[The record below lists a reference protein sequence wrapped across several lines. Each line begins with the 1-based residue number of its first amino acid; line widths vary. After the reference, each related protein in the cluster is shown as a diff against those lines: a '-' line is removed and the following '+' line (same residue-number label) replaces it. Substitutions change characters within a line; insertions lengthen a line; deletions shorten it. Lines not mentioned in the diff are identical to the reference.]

1 MSVFIK
7 KHHIPTLIA
16 IVIALNGLVNL
27 VSGVA
32 PLFQLSIQSFE
43 SVTEYLQ
50 LSTGQRFS
58 GMLSVVFGLL
68 LIGLGKGLYERQRRA
83 WIVALIVLTLALA
96 NILYRWTTPQTGF
109 PSALLLIGLVAFR
122 KHFSVRSET
131 QFDLG
136 QAMALFT
143 TVLALGYG
151 IGGAYVL
158 RSEFNGIATWTD
170 AVYFTFVTYSTL
182 GYGDVLPVTENAK
195 WFVISMILIGLTSF
209 VTALTV
215 VIGPLVERRMKGVLS
230 LMSRFQQVEDHV
242 VICGFSNVA
251 ESVIDELQEKRVAY
265 IVIEKREDIVHY
277 LQTKGHDVL
286 NGDATRTET
295 LIQANLE
302 DAQALIAASDSD
314 SENTLVAVTA
324 KEYRDKS
331 QADFRIVVRV
341 EDEENVEK
349 VQHIGVDEVISPS
362 TMAGRLM
369 ASRAVNAQE

>member
-1 MSVFIK
+1 
-7 KHHIPTLIA
+7 
-16 IVIALNGLVNL
+16 
-27 VSGVA
+27 
-32 PLFQLSIQSFE
+32 
-43 SVTEYLQ
+43 
-50 LSTGQRFS
+50 
-58 GMLSVVFGLL
+58 
-68 LIGLGKGLYERQRRA
+68 
-83 WIVALIVLTLALA
+83 
-96 NILYRWTTPQTGF
+96 
-109 PSALLLIGLVAFR
+109 
-122 KHFSVRSET
+122 
-131 QFDLG
+131 
-136 QAMALFT
+136 
-143 TVLALGYG
+143 
-151 IGGAYVL
+151 
-158 RSEFNGIATWTD
+158 
-170 AVYFTFVTYSTL
+170 
-182 GYGDVLPVTENAK
+182 
-195 WFVISMILIGLTSF
+195 
-209 VTALTV
+209 
-215 VIGPLVERRMKGVLS
+215 
-230 LMSRFQQVEDHV
+230 
-242 VICGFSNVA
+242 
-251 ESVIDELQEKRVAY
+251 VAY

>member
-1 MSVFIK
+1 
-7 KHHIPTLIA
+7 
-16 IVIALNGLVNL
+16 
-27 VSGVA
+27 
-32 PLFQLSIQSFE
+32 
-43 SVTEYLQ
+43 
-50 LSTGQRFS
+50 
-58 GMLSVVFGLL
+58 
-68 LIGLGKGLYERQRRA
+68 
-83 WIVALIVLTLALA
+83 
-96 NILYRWTTPQTGF
+96 
-109 PSALLLIGLVAFR
+109 
-122 KHFSVRSET
+122 
-131 QFDLG
+131 
-136 QAMALFT
+136 
-143 TVLALGYG
+143 
-151 IGGAYVL
+151 
-158 RSEFNGIATWTD
+158 
-170 AVYFTFVTYSTL
+170 
-182 GYGDVLPVTENAK
+182 
-195 WFVISMILIGLTSF
+195 
-209 VTALTV
+209 